1 MLPGRRAAALRF
13 AACVH
18 TSPGAAAVRGFW
30 KQVMLSRL
38 ETPGQERTFQQ
49 PSVVV

>member
-13 AACVH
+13 PACVYM
-18 TSPGAAAVRGFW
+18 SPGAAAVRGFG
-30 KQVMLSRL
+30 KQVILSRL
-38 ETPGQERTFQQ
+38 ETPGEERRFQQ